1 MMLIAD
7 LPGAGRPLLVDDDC
21 RLEAREHVAAGFLT
35 DVREACA

>member
-1 MMLIAD
+1 MIAD
-7 LPGAGRPLLVDDDC
+7 LSGAGRPLLVDDDC